1 MVLEM
6 LFALASAWFVDGEDV
21 VSTERWAGHQV
32 VRGVKK
38 VPFLGDL
45 ETRTDT
51 FILADVTNRADGSV
65 ELMQKA
71 CKVSFKK
78 VAGVRVSVDGPAMP
92 KNKVVF
98 EPVDGVFKS
107 RSVVKWGSQDIDGDG
122 HPGATVEVDASICS
136 GALYVTNKAT
146 TNALAKRSRAG
157 TLTGTVFV
165 RVLQEVLDAEGR
177 CLKKSAKDI
186 DESYR
191 GKFSY
196 TKVDADATCSELL
209 PNWPVKV
216 R

>member
-1 MVLEM
+1 MVFEL
-6 LFALASAWFVDGEDV
+6 LFAIASSFFVQGDDV

-38 VPFLGDL
+38 VPVLGDL

-51 FILADVTNRADGSV
+51 YILADVTKRADGSI

-71 CKVSFKK
+71 CKVKFKK

-107 RSVVKWGSQDIDGDG
+107 RSVVKWGSKDIDNDG
-122 HPGATVEVDASICS
+122 HPGATVDVNASICS
-136 GALYVTNKAT
+136 GSLYVTNKAT
-146 TNALAKRSRAG
+146 TTALGKTSRAG

-196 TKVDADATCSELL
+196 TKVDEDATCGELL
-209 PNWPVKV
+209 ESWPVTV

>member
-6 LFALASAWFVDGEDV
+6 LFALATTLFVDGDDV
-21 VSTERWAGHQV
+21 LSTERWAGHQV

-38 VPFLGDL
+38 VPFLGEL

-51 FILADVTNRADGSV
+51 YILADVARRADGSI

-71 CKVSFKK
+71 CKVKFKK
-78 VAGVRVSVDGPAMP
+78 VAGVNVSVDGPAMP

-107 RSVVKWGSQDIDGDG
+107 RSVVKWGSKDIDGDG
-122 HPGATVEVDASICS
+122 HPGATVRVDASICS
-136 GALYVTNKAT
+136 GSLYVTNKAT
-146 TNALAKRSRAG
+146 TNALAKTSRAG
-157 TLTGTVFV
+157 TLTGTVSV
-165 RVLQEVLDAEGR
+165 RVLQEVLGAKGR
-177 CLKKSAKDI
+177 CLQKSAKDI
-186 DESYR
+186 DERYR

-196 TKVDADATCSELL
+196 KKVDDDATCSELL
-209 PNWPVKV
+209 PSWPITV